1 MNVYDFDKTIYKND
15 STADFY
21 LFCIR
26 KKPALFFSLFN
37 TAAAAARYYLFKSG
51 SKTDFKRRMYS
62 FLRRVDAET
71 LAEEFW
77 DKNIHKIKSFYLEL
91 RRGDDVI
98 ISASPEFLLRP
109 ACRRLGVKNLI
120 ASRVDPKSGDYDG
133 ENCHGEEKLRRFY
146 LCFPNGVIDNFYSDS
161 HSDDPLAAISKASF
175 LVSGDKLTPWRGFK
189 NEI

>member
-26 KKPALFFSLFN
+26 KKPTLVFSLFN
-37 TAAAAARYYLFKSG
+37 TAAAALRYYAFKSG

-62 FLRRVDAET
+62 FLRCVDAEN

-77 DKNIHKIKSFYLEL
+77 DKNIYKIKKFYLE
-91 RRGDDVI
+91 RRRADDVI

-109 ACRRLGVKNLI
+109 ACRRLGIENLI
-120 ASRVDPKSGDYDG
+120 ASEVDPKSGAYKG
-133 ENCHGEEKLRRFY
+133 ENCHGEEKVRRFY
-146 LCFPNGVIDNFYSDS
+146 LRFPNGVIDNFYSDS
-161 HSDDPLAAISKASF
+161 HSDDPLAAVAGESF
-175 LVSGDKLTPWRGFK
+175 LVSGERLAPWKEG
-189 NEI
+189 